1 MGKTDKDR
9 PWGVMMS
16 DMTVNIHREIWHTH
30 YFFDHEIGQHRWVE
44 CDFDPR
50 NNVINFQHDHG
61 HYRWRHTPVRHCE
74 LTRAGWPRWCEKVR
88 KDDRK
93 RLRRMERANLRT
105 QLRDALR
112 EGIDTD
118 PDIYTT

>member
-1 MGKTDKDR
+1 MA
-9 PWGVMMS
+9 
-16 DMTVNIHREIWHTH
+16 
-30 YFFDHEIGQHRWVE
+30 YALLFDHEIGQHRWVE

-61 HYRWRHTPVRHCE
+61 YYRWRSTPVRHCE
-74 LTRAGWPRWCEKVR
+74 LTMVNWPQSIEKIR

>member
-61 HYRWRHTPVRHCE
+61 YYRWRSTPVRHCE
-74 LTRAGWPRWCEKVR
+74 LTMVNWPQSIEKIR

-93 RLRRMERANLRT
+93 RLRRMERASLRT